1 MKTLLITLSLQT
13 LLLANAHAGLK
24 TRILK
29 VISPETSTDAFEV
42 LVAKDRQIFTV
53 NPSQAELLEE
63 LRRAEEL
70 NSVVELTG
78 NEDNELLSL
87 ELIEEG
93 DNVLDFYPSEGLH
106 PMTNYTPSN
115 IDGVD
120 RATEL
125 FNELAEGSRWM
136 SQCFNRAHLW
146 SRQLDKEHGV
156 KSMKILIYYT
166 KRFRNEIGGKWW
178 FHIAPMVDV
187 NGEHYVLDK
196 EFTRAPVTEENWEH
210 IFTRK
215 MEEKGIYGYRCKV
228 IQNISEYYDDYNQNN
243 EYCNIQI
250 TSMYYWEPNDM
261 SRLERT
267 GEQKTEYLNRELR
280 IAAKNVYWRWR
291 WKRAFNRVKVD

>member
-13 LLLANAHAGLK
+13 LLFANAHAELK

-29 VISPETSTDAFEV
+29 VISPETATESFEV

-53 NPSQAELLEE
+53 NPSQVELLEE

-78 NEDNELLSL
+78 NDDNELLSL

-93 DNVLDFYPSEGLH
+93 DNVLDFYPTEGLH

-115 IDGVD
+115 VDGVD

-125 FNELAEGSRWM
+125 FNELAEGGRWM

-166 KRFRNEIGGKWW
+166 KRFRNEYQK
-178 FHIAPMVDV
+178 
-187 NGEHYVLDK
+187 
-196 EFTRAPVTEENWEH
+196 
-210 IFTRK
+210 IFT
-215 MEEKGIYGYRCKV
+215 
-228 IQNISEYYDDYNQNN
+228 
-243 EYCNIQI
+243 
-250 TSMYYWEPNDM
+250 
-261 SRLERT
+261 
-267 GEQKTEYLNRELR
+267 
-280 IAAKNVYWRWR
+280 
-291 WKRAFNRVKVD
+291 